1 MREFRDRAEAGE
13 RLAAAVAA
21 LGLGDPVV
29 LALPRGG
36 VPVAVPVARALGAPL
51 DLLMV
56 RKIGV
61 PGSPELAAGAV
72 VDGPAHQAVFNE
84 DVLRGLGLSRA
95 DFDMTVAGELKVIE
109 ARRARY
115 MGGRA
120 PVEVAGRDAVV
131 VDDGIATGAT
141 VRAALAGL
149 RRKAPRSVTLAV
161 PVVAPEALEG
171 LEGLEGLVD
180 GVVCLSRPV
189 AFRAVGLHYDRFG
202 QVTDDEVIAALA
214 AAETDKGDME

>member
-1 MREFRDRAEAGE
+1 MSEFRDRAEAGE
-13 RLAAAVAA
+13 RLAQAVAA

-36 VPVAVPVARALGAPL
+36 VPVAVPVARALGAAL
-51 DLLMV
+51 DLVMV

-61 PGSPELAAGAV
+61 PGNPELAAGAV
-72 VDGPAHQAVFNE
+72 VDGPAHEAVFNE
-84 DVLRGLGLSRA
+84 DVLRGLGLDRA
-95 DFDMTVAGELKVIE
+95 DFDMAVAEELKVIE

-120 PVEVAGRDAVV
+120 PVDVAGRDAVV

-149 RRKAPRSVTLAV
+149 RRRAPRSVTLAV
-161 PVVAPEALEG
+161 PVAAPEALAA
-171 LEGLEGLVD
+171 LEGLVD

>member
-1 MREFRDRAEAGE
+1 MRAFRDRAEAGE

-36 VPVAVPVARALGAPL
+36 VPVAVPVARALGAAL

-61 PGSPELAAGAV
+61 PGNPELAAGAV

-84 DVLRGLGLSRA
+84 DVLRGLGLDRA
-95 DFDMTVAGELKVIE
+95 DFDMAVAGELKVIE

-120 PVEVAGRDAVV
+120 PVDVAGRDAVV

-161 PVVAPEALEG
+161 PVAAPEALAA
-171 LEGLEGLVD
+171 LEGLVD

>member
-1 MREFRDRAEAGE
+1 MSEFRDRAEAGE

-36 VPVAVPVARALGAPL
+36 VPVAVPVARALGAAL
-51 DLLMV
+51 DLVMV

-61 PGSPELAAGAV
+61 PGNPELAAGAV
-72 VDGPAHQAVFNE
+72 VDGPAHEAVFNE
-84 DVLRGLGLSRA
+84 DVLRGLGLDRA
-95 DFDMTVAGELKVIE
+95 DFDMAIAEELKVIE

-120 PVEVAGRDAVV
+120 PVDVAGRDAVV

-149 RRKAPRSVTLAV
+149 RRRAPRSVTLAV
-161 PVVAPEALEG
+161 PVAAPEALAA
-171 LEGLEGLVD
+171 LEGLVD
-180 GVVCLSRPV
+180 GVVCLCRPV

>member
-1 MREFRDRAEAGE
+1 MTEFRDRTEAGE

-36 VPVAVPVARALGAPL
+36 LPVAAPVARALGAAL

-61 PGSPELAAGAV
+61 PGNPELAAGAV
-72 VDGPAHQAVFNE
+72 ADGPAHQAVFNE
-84 DVLRGLGLSRA
+84 DMLRGLGLSRA
-95 DFDMTVAGELKVIE
+95 DFDMAVAGELKVIE

-115 MGGRA
+115 LGGRA
-120 PVEVAGRDAVV
+120 SVEVAGRDAVV

-161 PVVAPEALEG
+161 PVAAPEALAA
-171 LEGLEGLVD
+171 LEGLVD

-189 AFRAVGLHYDRFG
+189 AFRAVGLHYARFG

-214 AAETDKGDME
+214 AAETDKGDTE

>member
-1 MREFRDRAEAGE
+1 MREFRDRVEAGE
-13 RLAAAVAA
+13 RLAGAVAA
-21 LGLGDPVV
+21 LGLDDPVV

-36 VPVAVPVARALGAPL
+36 VPVAAPVARALGAAL

-61 PGSPELAAGAV
+61 PGNPELAAGAV

-84 DVLRGLGLSRA
+84 DVLRGLGLRDV
-95 DFDMTVAGELKVIE
+95 DFDMAVAEELKVIE

-115 MGGRA
+115 MGGRG
-120 PVEVAGRDAVV
+120 PVDVAGRDAVV

-161 PVVAPEALEG
+161 PVAAPGPLAALER
-171 LEGLEGLVD
+171 LVD
-180 GVVCLSRPV
+180 GVVCLARPA
-189 AFRAVGLHYDRFG
+189 AFRAVGLYYARFG

-214 AAETDKGDME
+214 AAEQDKGDGE